1 MQRHY
6 RTFHQPTQDQE
17 RRDLVERMV
26 KTLGREAAIRVCR
39 NSFWYG
45 LAEEISNAP
54 TGKPLAI

>member
-6 RTFHQPTQDQE
+6 RTFHQSTQDQE
-17 RRDLVERMV
+17 RRELVERMV
-26 KTLGREAAIRVCR
+26 KTLGQDAAIRVCR

-45 LAEEISNAP
+45 LAEEIRAIP